1 MTTIEHSDI
10 RTAED
15 VLARVRDIAPLLQKN
30 AASSEAERRVSEETI
45 AALKDAGVFRL
56 AVPRRY
62 GGLETNIRT
71 MLEVSA
77 AVAEAD
83 GGPAWVTTL
92 SNINAWSTGLANRQT
107 QDEVWANGP
116 DTILAGV
123 VASSGKARKVPGGYQ
138 VSGSWAYS
146 SASLHADWAAG
157 GVYLVDDNDQ
167 ILDQAMVNIP
177 KADFRIEDTWYVAGM
192 RSSGSNTIIA
202 EDVFVPEHRYTS
214 MLPMITGGYLADHP
228 DAPLYRSALAPML
241 VMVLVGPQLGFGRA
255 ALDLVIRKG
264 ATKSLAYT
272 VFAQNKDSVAFQLL
286 VAEAAMK
293 VETAHLHAFRAAD
306 DIMRY
311 AEAGEFPD
319 VTARARVRGDAA
331 IALRSI
337 NEAINTLLNANGAGS
352 FAEVN
357 AMQRI
362 WRDSNVAARHAVMLP
377 QVSMETY
384 GKALLGIQEHITVI
398 L

>member
-1 MTTIEHSDI
+1 MTTIEHSEVSAAD
-10 RTAED
+10 D
-15 VLARVRDIAPLLQKN
+15 VLTRVRDLAPLLQKN
-30 AASSEAERRVSEETI
+30 AASSEAERRVDDETI
-45 AALKDAGVFRL
+45 TALKDAGVFRL
-56 AVPRRY
+56 AVPRRH
-62 GGLETNIRT
+62 GGLETDLRT
-71 MLEVSA
+71 MLDVSA
-77 AVAEAD
+77 AIAEAD
-83 GGPAWVTTL
+83 GGPSWVATL
-92 SNINAWSTGLANRQT
+92 SNVNAWATGLANPET
-107 QDEVWANGP
+107 QAEVWADGP
-116 DTILAGV
+116 DAILAGV
-123 VASSGKARKVPGGYQ
+123 VAPSGKARKVAGGYR
-138 VSGSWAYS
+138 VSGNWAYS
-146 SASLHADWAAG
+146 SASLHADWTAG
-157 GVYLVDDNDQ
+157 GIYLVDDDDQ
-167 ILDQAMVNIP
+167 MLDQGMVAIP

-202 EDVFVPEHRYTS
+202 EDIFVPEHRYSS
-214 MLPMITGGYLADHP
+214 MIPMITGGYLADHP
-228 DAPLYRSALAPML
+228 EAPLYRSALAPML
-241 VMVLVGPQLGFGRA
+241 VMVLVGPQLGLGRA

-272 VFAQNKDSVAFQLL
+272 IFEQNRDSVAFQLL

-293 VETAHLHAFRAAD
+293 IETAHLHAYRAAD

-319 VTARARVRGDAA
+319 ITARARVRGDAA
-331 IALRSI
+331 IALRSV

-357 AMQRI
+357 ALQRI

-384 GKALLGIQEHITVI
+384 GKALLGIDQHITVI

>member
-1 MTTIEHSDI
+1 MTTIERSDI
-10 RTAED
+10 RTVED
-15 VLARVRDIAPLLQKN
+15 VLARIRDIAPLLQKN
-30 AASSEAERRVSEETI
+30 AASSETERRVSDETI
-45 AALKDAGVFRL
+45 TALKEAGVFRL

-62 GGLETNIRT
+62 GGLETDLRT

-77 AVAEAD
+77 AIAEAD
-83 GGPAWVTTL
+83 GGPSWVATL
-92 SNINAWSTGLANRQT
+92 SSINSWAAGLATVKT
-107 QDEVWANGP
+107 QDEVWAGGP

-123 VASSGKARKVPGGYQ
+123 IAPTGKARKVPGGYQ

-146 SASLHADWAAG
+146 SASLHAEWASG
-157 GVYLVDDNDQ
+157 GVHLVDDGDQ
-167 ILDQAMVNIP
+167 IIDQGMVYLP
-177 KADFRIEDTWYVAGM
+177 KADFRIEDTWYVTGM
-192 RSSGSNTIIA
+192 RSSGSNTIVT

-214 MLPMITGGYLADHP
+214 MIPMVTGQYISDHP

-272 VFAQNKDSVAFQLL
+272 VFEQNRDSVAFQLL

-293 VETAHLHAFRAAD
+293 VETAHLHAFRAAED
-306 DIMRY
+306 VMRY
-311 AEAGEFPD
+311 ADAGEFPD

-337 NEAINTLLNANGAGS
+337 NDAINTLLNANGAGS

-384 GKALLGIQEHITVI
+384 GKALLGIQEHITPI

>member
-1 MTTIEHSDI
+1 MTTIEGTDV
-10 RTAED
+10 TTGAD
-15 VLARVRDIAPLLQKN
+15 VLDRVRALKPLLQKN

-45 AALKDAGVFRL
+45 TALKEAGVFRL

-62 GGLETNIRT
+62 GGLETDLRT
-71 MLEVSA
+71 MLDVSA
-77 AVAEAD
+77 AIAEAD
-83 GGPAWVTTL
+83 GGPSWVTTL
-92 SNINAWSTGLANRQT
+92 SNINAWATGLASTKT
-107 QDEVWANGP
+107 QDDVWAGGP

-123 VASSGKARKVPGGYQ
+123 VAPSGKARKVSGGYQ

-146 SASLHADWAAG
+146 SASLHADWTAG
-157 GVYLVDDNDQ
+157 GVHLVDDNDQ

-177 KADFRIEDTWYVAGM
+177 KSDFRIEDTWYVAGM
-192 RSSGSNTIIA
+192 RSSGSNTIVA

-214 MLPMITGGYLADHP
+214 MLPMITGQYLADHP

-241 VMVLVGPQLGFGRA
+241 VMVLVGPQLGLGRA

-272 VFAQNKDSVAFQLL
+272 VFEQNRDSVAFQLL

-293 VETAHLHAFRAAD
+293 VETAHLHAYRAAE
-306 DIMRY
+306 DIMGY

-319 VTARARVRGDAA
+319 LPARARIRGDAA
-331 IALRSI
+331 IALRNI
-337 NEAINTLLNANGAGS
+337 TEAINTLLNANGAGS

-357 AMQRI
+357 VLQRI
-362 WRDSNVAARHAVMLP
+362 WRDSNVAARHAVILP

-384 GKALLGIQEHITVI
+384 GKALLGLDQHITAI